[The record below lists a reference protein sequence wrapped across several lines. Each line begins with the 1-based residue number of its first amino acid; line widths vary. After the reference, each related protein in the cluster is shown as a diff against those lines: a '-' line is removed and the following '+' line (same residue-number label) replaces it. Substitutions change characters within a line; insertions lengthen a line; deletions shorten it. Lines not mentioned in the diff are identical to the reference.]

1 MLGVEPAKALIHH
14 RINISYFH
22 HRQHNFSNASQ
33 RWLTGSPVWRFVLQW
48 AGRNPRS
55 IIGNIPRQEVSLH
68 IDTHRLHLRP
78 VMASDVDD
86 LYRIYGDPAT
96 NTFNPAGPYP
106 NIDYAEVVLRR
117 WLAHWQTHGFGN
129 WAISMRNT
137 PEHIIGFGGVSLR
150 SYNDVTINNL
160 GYRFSTEAW
169 GKGLATEF
177 AIDAMRYGFEVLK
190 LAEMSAV
197 VRANHL
203 ASQKVL
209 EKAGMRYINDIADV
223 KDAPPSLLYSLT
235 LNEWLSQISGC
246 T

>member
-1 MLGVEPAKALIHH
+1 M
-14 RINISYFH
+14 
-22 HRQHNFSNASQ
+22 
-33 RWLTGSPVWRFVLQW
+33 T
-48 AGRNPRS
+48 
-55 IIGNIPRQEVSLH
+55 
-68 IDTHRLHLRP
+68 
-78 VMASDVDD
+78 
-86 LYRIYGDPAT
+86 
-96 NTFNPAGPYP
+96 
-106 NIDYAEVVLRR
+106 
-117 WLAHWQTHGFGN
+117 
-129 WAISMRNT
+129 
-137 PEHIIGFGGVSLR
+137 LR

-177 AIDAMRYGFEVLK
+177 AIGAIRYGFEALK

-235 LNEWLSQISGC
+235 LSEWLSQSG
-246 T
+246 

>member
-1 MLGVEPAKALIHH
+1 M
-14 RINISYFH
+14 
-22 HRQHNFSNASQ
+22 
-33 RWLTGSPVWRFVLQW
+33 
-48 AGRNPRS
+48 
-55 IIGNIPRQEVSLH
+55 H
-68 IDTHRLHLRP
+68 IETHRLRLRP
-78 VMASDVDD
+78 VMAEDVVD

-106 NIDYAEVVLRR
+106 DIDYASTVLQR
-117 WLAHWQTHGFGN
+117 WLAHWHDRGFGN
-129 WAISMRNT
+129 WAISARDT
-137 PEHIIGFGGVSLR
+137 PEKIIGFGGVSLR

-177 AIDAMRYGFEVLK
+177 AIGAIRYGFEALK

-235 LNEWLSQISGC
+235 LNEWLSQFSGC

>member
-137 PEHIIGFGGVSLR
+137 LNTSLALVASVYAVITMSPLTILDIGFLLR
-150 SYNDVTINNL
+150 H
-160 GYRFSTEAW
+160 G
-169 GKGLATEF
+169 
-177 AIDAMRYGFEVLK
+177 
-190 LAEMSAV
+190 
-197 VRANHL
+197 
-203 ASQKVL
+203 
-209 EKAGMRYINDIADV
+209 EKAW
-223 KDAPPSLLYSLT
+223 PPSLRLAR
-235 LNEWLSQISGC
+235 
-246 T
+246 

>member
-1 MLGVEPAKALIHH
+1 M
-14 RINISYFH
+14 
-22 HRQHNFSNASQ
+22 
-33 RWLTGSPVWRFVLQW
+33 
-48 AGRNPRS
+48 
-55 IIGNIPRQEVSLH
+55 H
-68 IDTHRLHLRP
+68 IETHRLRLRP
-78 VMASDVDD
+78 VMAEDVVD

-106 NIDYAEVVLRR
+106 DIDYASTVLQR
-117 WLAHWQTHGFGN
+117 WLAHWHDRGFGN
-129 WAISMRNT
+129 WAISARDT
-137 PEHIIGFGGVSLR
+137 PEKIIGFGGVSLR

-177 AIDAMRYGFEVLK
+177 AIGAIRYGFEALK

-223 KDAPPSLLYSLT
+223 KAAPPSLLYSLT
-235 LNEWLSQISGC
+235 LSEWLSQSG
-246 T
+246 